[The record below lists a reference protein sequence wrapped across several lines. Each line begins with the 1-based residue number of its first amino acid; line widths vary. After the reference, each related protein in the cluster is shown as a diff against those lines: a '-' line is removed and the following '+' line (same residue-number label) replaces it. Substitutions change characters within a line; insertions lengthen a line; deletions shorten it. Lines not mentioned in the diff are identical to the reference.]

1 MRMPREI
8 TVPELG
14 ESVTEATVGRWL
26 RQLGESVAAGDPLV
40 ELETE
45 KVTMELV
52 ATETGIL
59 ESIVKPEGETA
70 HIGDLLGIIATE

>member
-1 MRMPREI
+1 MPSKI

-26 RQLGESVAAGDPLV
+26 RQPGDTVTTGDPLV

-52 ATETGIL
+52 AEVTGTL
-59 ESIVKPEGETA
+59 ESIVKPEGETVG
-70 HIGDLLGIIATE
+70 IGDLLGIIGTEE

>member
-1 MRMPREI
+1 MPSKI

-14 ESVTEATVGRWL
+14 ESITATVGQWL
-26 RQLGESVAAGDPLV
+26 RQPGDAVVVGDPLV

-52 ATETGIL
+52 AAVTGIL
-59 ESIVKPEGETA
+59 ESIVKPEGETVG
-70 HIGDLLGIIATE
+70 IGDLLGIIGTD

>member
-1 MRMPREI
+1 MPSKI

-14 ESVTEATVGRWL
+14 ESVTGATVGQWL
-26 RQLGESVAAGDPLV
+26 RQPGDAVVVGDPLV

-52 ATETGIL
+52 AAVTGIL
-59 ESIVKPEGETA
+59 ESIVKPEGETVG
-70 HIGDLLGIIATE
+70 IGDLLGIIGTD